1 MMLVLLVEDNAS
13 EEMLAMLAIR
23 KADVS
28 ADVVVARDGQEAL
41 DYLFGGGENADRPT
55 SRLPT
60 VALLDLNLPKIGGLD
75 VLRRIRADERTRRL
89 PVVVLTT
96 SKEDED
102 LARAYDLGAN
112 AFVCKPVAFEE
123 FARAVNTLLAFWLVL
138 NEVAPPAKALEEAG
152 SSNRLRAQ
160 WTSNGR

>member
-41 DYLFGGGENADRPT
+41 DYLFGGGEHADRPT

-102 LARAYDLGAN
+102 LARAGRGDGVGVDAGVGAGEEHGNGLLPVLEFFEQLALPGINVALKFGN
-112 AFVCKPVAFEE
+112 AF
-123 FARAVNTLLAFWLVL
+123 NNL
-138 NEVAPPAKALEEAG
+138 
-152 SSNRLRAQ
+152 
-160 WTSNGR
+160 